1 MGLVSYVAEV
11 STGRDCVTRKTNRRE
26 RTRMGRTSG
35 GEVGMIGTDSD
46 ESATNPPESEQ

>member
-1 MGLVSYVAEV
+1 MESVSQVAEV
-11 STGRDCVTRKTNRRE
+11 STDRDCVTRKTNRTK
-26 RTRMGRTSG
+26 RTRTGRTSG